1 MTTNEFV
8 TIDRRYIVQSLGNGW
23 AYRVTENHRGGK
35 SFFVQDSDA
44 LALQE
49 ATENFEYTDVL
60 EDYMDLTDN
69 TEEN

>member
-1 MTTNEFV
+1 MKTNEFV
-8 TIDRRYIVQSLGNGW
+8 TIDQRYIVQSHGNGW
-23 AYRVTENHRGGK
+23 AYRVTENHQGGR

-60 EDYMDLTDN
+60 GDYMDLADSN
-69 TEEN
+69 EEK

>member
-23 AYRVTENHRGGK
+23 AYRVTENHKSGR

-49 ATENFEYTDVL
+49 ATENFEYTDVID
-60 EDYMDLTDN
+60 EYMDLSEGE
-69 TEEN
+69 TE

>member
-1 MTTNEFV
+1 MKTNEFV
-8 TIDRRYIVQSLGNGW
+8 TIDQRYIVQSHGNGW
-23 AYRVTENHRGGK
+23 AYRVTENHQGGR

-60 EDYMDLTDN
+60 GDYMDLADSN
-69 TEEN
+69 EEN

>member
-1 MTTNEFV
+1 MITNEFV
-8 TIDRRYIVQSLGNGW
+8 TIDKRYIVQSLGNGW

-49 ATENFEYTDVL
+49 ATENFEFTEVL
-60 EDYMDLTDN
+60 EDYMDLTEGE
-69 TEEN
+69 TE